1 MNNISVKSFP
11 NSSNFNSIIFLKPF
25 VKWAGGKTQIL
36 PEIRKIYPEELGTKI
51 TKYCEP
57 FVGGGAVLFD
67 VLSKYHFEEVYISDI
82 NSELIET
89 YKSIRDNVEVVIG
102 YLKEWQDEY
111 RSLDEVG
118 RKDLFT
124 QRRSRF
130 NEIKSGAKG
139 NIGEVGALFIF
150 LNRTCFNGLY
160 RVNTKNLFNV
170 PMGKYANPLICDE
183 ENLKNISKAL
193 QNVQIV
199 CGNFKESESFVDSN
213 TFVYFDPPYRPLSV
227 TASFT
232 SYTKD
237 EFNDDNQRELA
248 AYVHALCKKGALVAV
263 SNSDPKNTNENDNFF
278 DDLYSGLNIKRIEAT
293 RMINSNA
300 KLRGKIKELLICNY

>member
-1 MNNISVKSFP
+1 MPPTVA
-11 NSSNFNSIIFLKPF
+11 LRPF

-36 PEIRKIYPEELGTKI
+36 PEIRKIYPEGLGTKI

-67 VLSKYHFEEVYISDI
+67 VLSKYKFKEVYISDI
-82 NSELIET
+82 NAELIAT
-89 YKSIRDNVEVVIG
+89 YKSIRDNVEAVIDR
-102 YLKEWQDEY
+102 LKEWQDEY
-111 RSLDEVG
+111 SFLDGNG
-118 RKDLFT
+118 RKTVFA
-124 QRRSRF
+124 QRRARF

-139 NIGEVGALFIF
+139 TVDEVGALFIF

-160 RVNTKNLFNV
+160 RVNAKNLFNV
-170 PMGKYANPLICDE
+170 PMGKYANPFICDE
-183 ENLKNISKAL
+183 ENLKNISRAL
-193 QNVQIV
+193 QKVQIV
-199 CGNFKESESFVDSN
+199 CGDFKESESFIDLN

-237 EFNDDNQRELA
+237 EFNDDNQKELA
-248 AYVHALCKKGALVAV
+248 SYVHALCKKGTQVAV
-263 SNSDPKNTNENDNFF
+263 SNSDPKNTDENDNFF
-278 DDLYSGLNIKRIEAT
+278 DDLYAGLTIKRIEAT

-300 KLRGKIKELLICNY
+300 KLRGKIKELLIYNH